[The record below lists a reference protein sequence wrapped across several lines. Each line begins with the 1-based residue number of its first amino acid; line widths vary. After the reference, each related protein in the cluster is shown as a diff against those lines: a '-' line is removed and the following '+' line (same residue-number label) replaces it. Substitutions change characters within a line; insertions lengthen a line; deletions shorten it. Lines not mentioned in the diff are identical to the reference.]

1 MDSNSELINQHDK
14 GFIDDESMASL
25 NQPQAPSNQDAEWK
39 KLVAD
44 CQDHRVTGGLNKLQ
58 VEELLD
64 GLDEVGLDISYQSE
78 GILEA
83 LEVLVA
89 DEEAF
94 IKRRCLNMLKLGT
107 EDSKYE
113 IRNKMNR
120 LLVMKET
127 KRLFECY
134 ENELLLL
141 LPDKEEY
148 LKKHVIN

>member
-1 MDSNSELINQHDK
+1 
-14 GFIDDESMASL
+14 
-25 NQPQAPSNQDAEWK
+25 
-39 KLVAD
+39 
-44 CQDHRVTGGLNKLQ
+44 

-83 LEVLVA
+83 LEVMVA
-89 DEEAF
+89 DEEAI

-107 EDSKYE
+107 KDSKYK

-148 LKKHVIN
+148 LKKHVTN